1 VFKAFMQSP
10 NYARG
15 LAVLTFD
22 EWGGFFD
29 HVAPPTFVDDR
40 ASVVDTENFG
50 QAGFRVP
57 TILASPHSQRGFVD
71 HTLYDH
77 TSILRFIEWRF
88 LGAPPTGPGG
98 SGWFLTARDQNA
110 NNIGASLVT
119 SADPEVAV
127 EVLPPPPVASLSCDD
142 PLNTAASAAPMKHPF
157 EQDYEAGFFDRV
169 GHRVNLAPLPV

>member
-1 VFKAFMQSP
+1 VFWAFARSP
-10 NYARG
+10 QWQRG
-15 LAVLTFD
+15 AFFVTYD

-29 HVAPPTFVDDR
+29 HVRPPILPDDR
-40 ASVVDTENFG
+40 ASSDDNENFA

-57 TILASPHSQRGFVD
+57 TILASPYARRGFVD

-98 SGWFLTARDQNA
+98 SGWFLTKRDQHA

-127 EVLPPPPVASLSCDD
+127 EVVPPPPVASLSCDD
-142 PLNTAASAAPMKHPF
+142 PLNTAASAAPVKHPF
-157 EQDYEAGFFDRV
+157 EQALEAGYFERV